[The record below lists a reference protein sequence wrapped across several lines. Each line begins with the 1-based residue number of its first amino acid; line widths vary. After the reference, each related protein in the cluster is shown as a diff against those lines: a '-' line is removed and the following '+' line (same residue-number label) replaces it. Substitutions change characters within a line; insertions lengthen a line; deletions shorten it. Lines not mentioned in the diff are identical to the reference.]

1 VYPVPITSSTAGQD
15 FHVGILPLPS
25 GASAGFPVTRS
36 GTNQSAL
43 RYQSG
48 SVLMIGPGLEALF
61 SVSQG
66 LFDTNLIFFVSTSGR
81 CLYIVAEDGCT
92 IRTMAEWESAGGVL
106 CKARS
111 PVAYCGLRPNQRKT
125 LFAL

>member
-1 VYPVPITSSTAGQD
+1 MLPAASSENSMSHGVLYVYPVPMTSSTAGQD
-15 FHVGILPLPS
+15 FQVGILPLPS

-48 SVLMIGPGLEALF
+48 SVLTIGPGLDGLF

-66 LFDTNLIFFVSTSGR
+66 LFDTNLIFFVSTSG
-81 CLYIVAEDGCT
+81 VAST
-92 IRTMAEWESAGGVL
+92 SSPRRVARRIRRWRRGRDSNP
-106 CKARS
+106 R
-111 PVAYCGLRPNQRKT
+111 T
-125 LFAL
+125 LA